1 MNEWTKETALWHL
14 KAAQRRYDAWKL
26 EVIQNP
32 TDDFKRHL
40 LNNAEKNLTHYIQI
54 YQAV

>member
-1 MNEWTKETALWHL
+1 MNKWTKETALWHL
-14 KAAQRRYDAWKL
+14 RAAQRRYDNLKL
-26 EVIQNP
+26 EVIQNS